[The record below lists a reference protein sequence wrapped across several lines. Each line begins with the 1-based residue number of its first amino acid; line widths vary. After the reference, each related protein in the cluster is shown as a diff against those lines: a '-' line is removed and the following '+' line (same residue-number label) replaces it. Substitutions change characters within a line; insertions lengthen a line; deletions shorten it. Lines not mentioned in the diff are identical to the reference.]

1 MTAGSLMA
9 LRQAVPY
16 LQLYRAKTF
25 VVKVGGEAFLRHRG
39 AEVLLEQIGVLL
51 ALGIRIVLVHGGG
64 AQADALAEQLGVRFE
79 KVDGRR
85 KTSPEMVSVMQKSL
99 HGDVQGDLLSA
110 ARKLGMTAVALSG
123 MDAGLV
129 EAEPRPGTA
138 LGEVGDVTGVNAD
151 FLLGLLDDGVLPMV
165 SPLSGDAEGRWL
177 NINADTV
184 AAEIAVAIQ
193 AEKVIFMTGTPGVLD
208 DVNDPNSLISALTLD
223 ELKGLAQSGVMA
235 GGMLPKAAAIERC
248 LTGGV
253 PRVHVVSFTL
263 PDALLTEV
271 FTNEGSG
278 TLITVSE

>member
-1 MTAGSLMA
+1 MTAGSLTA

-85 KTSPEMVSVMQKSL
+85 KTSPEMVAVMQKSL
-99 HGDVQGDLLSA
+99 HGEVQGDLLSA
-110 ARKLGMTAVALSG
+110 ARKLGLTAVALSG

-129 EAEPRPGTA
+129 DAEPRPGTA
-138 LGEVGDVTGVNAD
+138 LGEVGDVRGVNAE
-151 FLLGLLDDGVLPMV
+151 FLLGLLEDGVLPMV
-165 SPLSGDAEGRWL
+165 SPLSGDTEGRWL

-253 PRVHVVSFTL
+253 PRVHVVSFAL